1 MMIKR
6 TFMTIFLFLLALPV
20 WAQTPAR
27 DLNEYV
33 GLTVDELLGD
43 LGAPVSLTLS
53 QPLAL
58 LFHYTDIEFNER
70 AYVVDFVVTGPWVE
84 VVRAS
89 QQNEAVEP
97 KAIAPAGL
105 IDDMGQ
111 SRGQLVVLAGP
122 FHEYVAFE
130 WDGVLLENMV
140 FEVSMDGHPWRL
152 ICDLENNRVVTLAY
166 QYSGEMAA
174 DEVRVLV
181 EQLDAEALAL
191 LNDPVW
197 CLDDTGY
204 DEISPEDHRWRYQRL
219 AADET
224 YGLQLLTRATPETG
238 HLFLNLL
245 LLDLKAKGFVGR
257 GVAVSHMKG
266 LEENWYKETSRYVN
280 SGNDT
285 RLKALLKLQLVR

>member
-1 MMIKR
+1 MVIKR
-6 TFMTIFLFLLALPV
+6 TFMTIFLAMLALPV
-20 WAQTPAR
+20 WAQTPPR

-43 LGAPVSLTLS
+43 LGAPASLTVS
-53 QPLAL
+53 QPPAL
-58 LFHYTDIEFNER
+58 LFHYADIMLNGR

-89 QQNEAVEP
+89 QQNEAAEP
-97 KAIAPAGL
+97 NTIAPAGL
-105 IDDMGQ
+105 LDYMGQ
-111 SRGQLVVLAGP
+111 SRAQLAALAGP
-122 FHEYVAFE
+122 FREYVAFE

-140 FEVSMDGHPWRL
+140 FEVSTNGHPWRL

-166 QYSGEMAA
+166 QYSGEIII
-174 DEVRVLV
+174 DEVRAFV
-181 EQLDAEALAL
+181 EKLDAEALAL
-191 LNDPVW
+191 LTDQVW

-204 DEISPEDHRWRYQRL
+204 DEVSPEDHRWRYQRL

-224 YGLQLLTRATPETG
+224 YGTQLLTRATPETG

-280 SGNDT
+280 SGNDA
-285 RLKALLKLQLVR
+285 RLKALLKLQSGR